1 MDTQTKT
8 NVAQVVA
15 QVMVE
20 EHYKGQEW
28 EPYPQPRAWAMQW
41 DVEGLD
47 YALRRNGH
55 RPDPRVSPDKRVL
68 K

>member
-1 MDTQTKT
+1 MDTQTKER
-8 NVAQVVA
+8 VRQLAAQA
-15 QVMVE
+15 MIEQRYE
-20 EHYKGQEW
+20 GPQW

-55 RPDPRVSPDKRVL
+55 RPAAQVPPNERAL